1 LEAKWLCAAQ
11 ATPKPVAEMTDAEK
25 RAEIGDRISGRI
37 SREELASV
45 VVAALGAPAAAGTT
59 LELRRQEAMDAA
71 GKKMGE
77 MDNLR

>member
-1 LEAKWLCAAQ
+1 
-11 ATPKPVAEMTDAEK
+11 M
-25 RAEIGDRISGRI
+25 
-37 SREELASV
+37 
-45 VVAALGAPAAAGTT
+45 VVAALGAPAAAGKT

>member
-1 LEAKWLCAAQ
+1 MHCSTPGLAACPSP
-11 ATPKPVAEMTDAEK
+11 A
-25 RAEIGDRISGRI
+25 GDRISGRI

-45 VVAALGAPAAAGTT
+45 VVAALGAPAAAGKTM
-59 LELRRQEAMDAA
+59 ELRRQKAMDAA